1 MELDTKNVDL
11 TKLSVLQKLKIG
23 KQIFD
28 EIEKAKKENVKLCT
42 LFLTTNKVY
51 KKNKHRV
58 VLYAIKEGRIDKTNK
73 RRKVA

>member
-28 EIEKAKKENVKLCT
+28 EIEKAKKENVKLGT
-42 LFLTTNKVY
+42 LFLTTDKVY

-58 VLYAIKEGRIDKTNK
+58 VLYAIKEGRIDKTDN